1 MRSKRTSSSSLALEL
16 ASHAAMGTA
25 LGLGFCFAL
34 AFIEPATVAALIG
47 HAEEPGT
54 TAIVLLSFFT
64 LIFGVGATMTGLVF
78 TTTENTDRANEK

>member
-16 ASHAAMGTA
+16 ASHAAMGIA

-34 AFIEPATVAALIG
+34 ALIEPATVAALIG

-78 TTTENTDRANEK
+78 TTMENTDRANDK